1 MDWKIKN
8 QIIIKQECTNIDSS
22 KRTSK
27 HYHMTIEPVYIREPF
42 EILVLHNLH
51 DIKNIQILNFI
62 SMH

>member
-1 MDWKIKN
+1 MDQLKK
-8 QIIIKQECTNIDSS
+8 QILIMLECTNIDSS

-27 HYHMTIEPVYIREPF
+27 YNHMTIEPVYIREPF